1 MIANEEALNFV
12 FTLDYDINHVPTLV
26 SSPNNNLIYEIKE
39 SPVTIVDDENP
50 SVDGTYKCHLF
61 LSPVKHLFVAG
72 SFLPCL
78 GLMRKHYLG
87 LSEISLAI
95 FFLFELDPF
104 LDVTLLTKSS
114 LLINQKSFSDL
125 EALLGDVI

>member
-1 MIANEEALNFV
+1 M
-12 FTLDYDINHVPTLV
+12 
-26 SSPNNNLIYEIKE
+26 
-39 SPVTIVDDENP
+39 
-50 SVDGTYKCHLF
+50 CHLIILIFGRWKVRSMIWGPGSRF